1 MFVFVAGGVVF
12 RVSPNELSFS
22 SVRSWKDV
30 YGPRPDQACFPKSD
44 FYDIFG
50 AGFKSGCIGSERDP
64 VRHSQMKRLLA
75 PAFSRKALAEQED
88 IVQGCIDAFIAKMKT
103 TGTPATKETGLNMTV
118 WFEMLAFDILG
129 EMAFGESFH
138 CVEAGQPHPWQQM
151 IASHLFL
158 ITVVDNLRRYPV
170 ARWLGMKLL
179 PPLTKGVQ
187 ERHTKYSRDK
197 IASRMTSCAPRK
209 DFLSDIIERTKAG
222 ELSTEELT
230 AHASTLVIAGGET
243 VAAFLAAVTFYLCK
257 TPLVLRRLQQE
268 IRTSFPTYALIHS
281 SRALQLPYLQAVIRE
296 GLRIY
301 PPSPQGLP
309 RVSPGAAVDGC
320 WVPKGVRKIVV
331 FMCYPDFSGMIA
343 WLMASND

>member
-1 MFVFVAGGVVF
+1 
-12 RVSPNELSFS
+12 
-22 SVRSWKDV
+22 
-30 YGPRPDQACFPKSD
+30 
-44 FYDIFG
+44 
-50 AGFKSGCIGSERDP
+50 
-64 VRHSQMKRLLA
+64 
-75 PAFSRKALAEQED
+75 
-88 IVQGCIDAFIAKMKT
+88 MKT
-103 TGTPATKETGLNMTV
+103 TGTPATKATGLNMTV

-158 ITVVDNLRRYPV
+158 ITVVYNLRRYPV

-257 TPLVLRRLQQE
+257 APLVLRKLQQE
-268 IRTSFPTYALIHS
+268 IRTNFPTYALIDS

-309 RVSPGAAVDGC
+309 RVSPSAAVDGC
-320 WVPKGVRKIVV
+320 WVPKGTEVYTSTWTVHHSPQY
-331 FMCYPDFSGMIA
+331 FEDPDEFLPERWLDPRCGDIKEASQPFSVGPRGCIGRNFAYMEMSLILTKLLYTYDMSLVDA
-343 WLMASND
+343 DLDWEGGSHVHVQWWKPELRVCFGEHKDL